1 MRLLPENVTGTDM
14 LRACTEASGG
24 KKVFDVHKCLHIAA
38 VMVLEGFEDGEDL
51 AMAVIA
57 QMRHKGVSLKK
68 CQELWV
74 SIIEAVEATQFIS
87 VIDTKFDRQ
96 GRLAKL
102 TLGGN

>member
-1 MRLLPENVTGTDM
+1 MRLLPEHVSGTDM
-14 LRACTEASGG
+14 LRAITEASGG
-24 KKVFDVHKCLHIAA
+24 KKVFDVHKAMHIAA

-57 QMRHKGVSLKK
+57 QMRSNGISFKK
-68 CQELWV
+68 CQKTW
-74 SIIEAVEATQFIS
+74 IATIEAVEATQFIS